1 MARTISMR
9 EAINEALDQ
18 EMARDPKVVLMGEDI
33 VGGAGSPGEDDA
45 WGGVLGVTKGLYA
58 KYGRER
64 LLDTP
69 LSESAYIGAAI
80 GAATCG
86 LRPVAELMFIDFM
99 GVCFD
104 QIYNQAAKFRY
115 MFGGKAETPV
125 TIRAMVNDV
134 GRTSME
140 VGVRV
145 DAENYFTGRKVHTS
159 SAYLVFVALDDEG
172 KPRAVPPLHPENEE
186 EQRRMEEAKI
196 RRQHRLARK
205 EAILARRPA
214 SRFEIAAASVALT
227 AEIQS
232 FLSGFSLRNRVAVV
246 TGDSSGTMQRAFAG
260 MVASGTAT
268 LESAYFRM
276 PFVLVYKVSWPTYLG
291 GRLLIRTRFLG
302 MPNVLADREVV
313 PVFLQ
318 HEARP
323 KAIADSVLQLMNE
336 STRREKMIA
345 DFDAIIASLGETGA
359 SEKAARAILSELGT
373 RTNGD
378 RIN

>member
-1 MARTISMR
+1 MRSLRNLAPDWEFHGRGGPRMKAIAGDGFSNWIDAAAVVGLWEVVKHYGYFRKQFAETLEEIATTKPDALVLIDYPGFNLRIARTVRARAPDSKIIYYISPQVWAWNRGRIAHMARYLDLMLCIFPFEAKLYNASGLRTIFVGHPMIENLAKR
-9 EAINEALDQ
+9 RTGE
-18 EMARDPKVVLMGEDI
+18 ARDPNLIGLFPGSRAREVKKILPVLLET
-33 VGGAGSPGEDDA
+33 A
-45 WGGVLGVTKGLYA
+45 
-58 KYGRER
+58 RE
-64 LLDTP
+64 
-69 LSESAYIGAAI
+69 
-80 GAATCG
+80 
-86 LRPVAELMFIDFM
+86 
-99 GVCFD
+99 
-104 QIYNQAAKFRY
+104 
-115 MFGGKAETPV
+115 
-125 TIRAMVNDV
+125 
-134 GRTSME
+134 
-140 VGVRV
+140 
-145 DAENYFTGRKVHTS
+145 
-159 SAYLVFVALDDEG
+159 
-172 KPRAVPPLHPENEE
+172 
-186 EQRRMEEAKI
+186 
-196 RRQHRLARK
+196 
-205 EAILARRPA
+205 ILARRPT

-313 PVFLQ
+313 PEFLQ